1 MKIINFK
8 IIFILLFTCLLCS
21 SCSQKKIKD
30 KNKFIL
36 YGKILNKKK
45 GFLVLEYIPDSITV
59 KDTIFIKNG
68 VFTVEGFISE
78 PTLATIVN
86 GNDEWTFYLEQKNMN
101 VTIIKDKF
109 KLEGSKTQMESEQ
122 LEKIRNI
129 NYSKVRMLFEK
140 KDSLM
145 KLSSKIEKNELGE
158 KLKDIDNKIL
168 KEKNVLESEIIQFI
182 LNNPKSFI
190 VPYQLTLL
198 QENYSIPLDSVKSI
212 FNKLEKSVQNSRH
225 GKILRKNILKEEKI
239 QIGKIPPNFQVTDI
253 NNKQISLKQFK
264 GENIVLLEFWAS
276 WCAPCRKSFPHLKEL
291 YEKYHTNGFEI
302 IAVTVFDSNI
312 ESWKKAINKDK
323 ISNWHNV
330 ASNFMSGEVI
340 NQAFLND
347 YNPTPIPKKILID
360 KDGKVVGVWV
370 GYSKEIERD
379 IDKKLK
385 EIFSN
390 F

>member
-109 KLEGSKTQMESEQ
+109 KLEGSKTQKESEQ

-129 NYSKVRMLFEK
+129 NYSKVRVLFEK

-360 KDGKVVGVWV
+360 KDGKVVGIWV
-370 GYSKEIERD
+370 GYSKEIESD

>member
-1 MKIINFK
+1 MKIINLK
-8 IIFILLFTCLLCS
+8 IIIVLLSTCMFYS
-21 SCSQKKIKD
+21 SCSQKQVND
-30 KNKFIL
+30 NNRFIL
-36 YGKILNKKK
+36 HGKVLNKKK
-45 GFLVLEYIPDSITV
+45 GFLVLEYIPDSIVV
-59 KDTIFIKNG
+59 KDTVLIKNG
-68 VFTVEGFISE
+68 VFTIEGSIPE
-78 PTLATIVN
+78 PTIATIVN
-86 GNDEWTFYLEQKNMN
+86 GNNKGSFYLEQKNMN
-101 VTIIKDKF
+101 VTLIKDKF

-122 LEKIRNI
+122 LEKIRNV
-129 NYSKVRMLFEK
+129 NSSKVRMLFEK

-145 KLSSKIEKNELGE
+145 KLSSKIEKKELVE

-168 KEKNVLESEIIQFI
+168 EEKNVLESEIIQFI
-182 LNNPKSFI
+182 LNNPKSFL

-212 FNKLEKSVQNSRH
+212 FNKLEKSVQNSKY

-239 QIGKIPPNFQVTDI
+239 QIGKIPPDFQVRDI

-264 GENIVLLEFWAS
+264 GENVVLLEFWAS

-291 YEKYHTNGFEI
+291 YEKYHANGFKI
-302 IAVTVFDSNI
+302 IAVTVFDNNI

-330 ASNFMSGEVI
+330 ASNFMSGEII

-360 KDGKVVGVWV
+360 KDGKVVGIWV
-370 GYSKEIERD
+370 GYSKEIERE
-379 IDKKLK
+379 IDGKLK
-385 EIFSN
+385 ELFSN

>member
-109 KLEGSKTQMESEQ
+109 KLEGSKTQKESEQ
-122 LEKIRNI
+122 LGKIRNI
-129 NYSKVRMLFEK
+129 NNSKVRVLFEK